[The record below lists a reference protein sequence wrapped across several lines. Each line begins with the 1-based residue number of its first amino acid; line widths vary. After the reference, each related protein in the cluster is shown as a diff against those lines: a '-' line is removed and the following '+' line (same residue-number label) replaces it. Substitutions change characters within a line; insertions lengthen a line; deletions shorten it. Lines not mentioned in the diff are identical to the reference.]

1 MLSMVAT
8 REIIKLKY
16 EPNAIVKQGVIAT
29 ITVMESG
36 SGDLQLALE
45 FALSRRERLG

>member
-1 MLSMVAT
+1 MLSMVAA
-8 REIIKLKY
+8 RGIIKLKY
-16 EPNAIVKQGVIAT
+16 EPNVIVKQDVIAT

-45 FALSRRERLG
+45 IDLSRREKLG